1 MTWFNKLSSSFKTAV
16 LSLLVTIVIFLGLIF
31 GYFINQP
38 DLPNGILAGGLLG
51 SLSYLLIGIAE
62 RIDEKKR
69 LPIWTIVF
77 TIIRFILIAA
87 LVAVSAYL
95 QFKLGYKVMNVFTVV
110 GGYAISLIIYIVIT
124 LLDPASFV

>member
-1 MTWFNKLSSSFKTAV
+1 MTWFNKLSNSFKTAV
-16 LSLLVTIVIFLGLIF
+16 LSLLVTIIVFLGLIF

-62 RIDEKKR
+62 KIDEKKR

-124 LLDPASFV
+124 LLEKKHV

>member
-124 LLDPASFV
+124 LLEKKHV

>member
-1 MTWFNKLSSSFKTAV
+1 MSWFSKLSISFKTA
-16 LSLLVTIVIFLGLIF
+16 LISLVVIVVIFLGMVF

-38 DLPNGILAGGLLG
+38 DLPNGILAGGILG

-62 RIDEKKR
+62 RIDETKR

-77 TIIRFILIAA
+77 TIIRFILIAG
-87 LVAVSAYL
+87 LVVVSALL

-110 GGYAISLIIYIVIT
+110 GGYSVTLIIYIIVS
-124 LLDPASFV
+124 LVEKKHV

>member
-1 MTWFNKLSSSFKTAV
+1 MTWFNKLSGSFKTAV
-16 LSLLVTIVIFLGLIF
+16 LSLLVTITVFLGLIF

-62 RIDEKKR
+62 KIDEKKR

-124 LLDPASFV
+124 LLEKKHV

>member
-16 LSLLVTIVIFLGLIF
+16 LSLCVTVIAFLGMIF

-62 RIDEKKR
+62 RIDEKKC
-69 LPIWTIVF
+69 LPIWVIIF
-77 TIIRFILIAA
+77 TIIRFLLIAT
-87 LVAVSAYL
+87 LVVVSALL
-95 QFKLGYKVMNVFTVV
+95 QFKFGYRVMNVFTVL
-110 GGYAISLIIYIVIT
+110 GGYLITLIIYIVIC
-124 LLDPASFV
+124 LLEKRHV

>member
-1 MTWFNKLSSSFKTAV
+1 MIWFNKLSSSFKTAI
-16 LSLLVTIVIFLGLIF
+16 LSSIVIIVVFLGLIF

-51 SLSYLLIGIAE
+51 SISYLLIGIAE

-77 TIIRFILIAA
+77 TIIRFLLIAGLVVISA
-87 LVAVSAYL
+87 LL
-95 QFKLGYKVMNVFTVV
+95 QFKFGYKVMNVFTVL
-110 GGYAISLIIYIVIT
+110 GGYFITLIIYIVIS
-124 LLDPASFV
+124 LKEKRHV

>member
-62 RIDEKKR
+62 KIDEKKR

-124 LLDPASFV
+124 LLEKKHV

>member
-1 MTWFNKLSSSFKTAV
+1 MIWFNKLSSSFKTAI
-16 LSLLVTIVIFLGLIF
+16 LSSIVIVVVFLGLIF

-51 SLSYLLIGIAE
+51 SISYLLIGIAE

-77 TIIRFILIAA
+77 TIIRFLLIAGLVVISA
-87 LVAVSAYL
+87 LL
-95 QFKLGYKVMNVFTVV
+95 QFKFGYKVMNVFTVL
-110 GGYAISLIIYIVIT
+110 GGYFITLIIYIVIS
-124 LLDPASFV
+124 LKEKRHV